1 MPPPCL
7 YYYITAC
14 SFLSRKGVIKISE
27 NGKKSKYAAQEKYE
41 AENVR
46 RVVIKLNKKTDSD
59 ILSAIDDNKPVAT
72 QLKQLIRKGLK

>member
-1 MPPPCL
+1 MHLLL
-7 YYYITAC
+7 YHGLPL
-14 SFLSRKGVIKISE
+14 FVKKGCDIIEE

-46 RVVIKLNKKTDSD
+46 RVVIKLNKRTDKD
-59 ILSAIDDNKPVAT
+59 ILSVIDENKPIAT

>member
-1 MPPPCL
+1 M
-7 YYYITAC
+7 
-14 SFLSRKGVIKISE
+14 IKISE

-46 RVVIKLNKKTDSD
+46 RVVIKLNKRTDGD
-59 ILSAIDDNKPVAT
+59 ILSAINKPIAT